1 MTTDLESEPN
11 ALWIRSQLASD
22 TSSLGLYAVVDACQA
37 PELIDLARSK
47 YGQPNRMLF
56 KGKAA
61 ALEEVESFAPFFIT
75 IDPETD
81 FLDHWITY
89 SGKNA
94 GVLFTSSV
102 EPVRIFRH
110 LRKIF
115 VVEDEGGQE
124 HFFRYYDPRVL
135 RVYLP
140 TCTQEELRKFF
151 GPIEAFCLEGKEPSK
166 LVKFWVESEVLQTV
180 TV

>member
-1 MTTDLESEPN
+1 MSTDLEQEPI

-22 TSSLGLYAVVDACQA
+22 ESVGLYAVVDACQA
-37 PELIDLARSK
+37 PELIELARSQ

-61 ALEEVESFAPFFIT
+61 SLEEVELFAPFFIS

-89 SGKNA
+89 CGENA
-94 GVLFTSSV
+94 GVLFTTAAP
-102 EPVRIFRH
+102 PVRIFRH

-115 VVEDEGGQE
+115 VVQDEGGQE
-124 HFFRYYDPRVL
+124 HFFRFYDPRVL

-140 TCTQEELRKFF
+140 TCSREELRTFF
-151 GPIEAFCLEGKEPSK
+151 GPIQAFYVDGKEPSK
-166 LVKFWVESEVLQTV
+166 LVKFGIESEDLQTV
-180 TV
+180 NV

>member
-1 MTTDLESEPN
+1 MTTDLEQEPI
-11 ALWIRSQLASD
+11 AVWIRSQLSGDASAR
-22 TSSLGLYAVVDACQA
+22 LYAVVDACQA

-61 ALEEVESFAPFFIT
+61 VLEEVELFAPFFIS

-89 SGKNA
+89 WGKNA
-94 GVLFTSSV
+94 GVLFTSSA
-102 EPVRIFRH
+102 EPIRIFRH

-115 VVEDEGGQE
+115 VVEDETGQE
-124 HFFRYYDPRVL
+124 HFFRFYDPRVL

-140 TCTQEELRKFF
+140 TCTREELRKFF
-151 GPIEAFCLEGKEPSK
+151 GPIQAFYLDGKAPSK
-166 LVKFWVESEVLQTV
+166 LVKFWVESEGLQIMNV
-180 TV
+180 